1 MKFALHFGNNTFP
14 DFAGAARLARLAE
27 AAGFDSVLA
36 VDHVVFPDNY
46 TSTYPYSA
54 TGRLPVG
61 RGGAFPDPLIWI
73 AYAAAVTTRLRF
85 LTGVV
90 ILPQRDPLVLA
101 KQVATLDYMSGG
113 RFELGIGVGWLKE
126 EFQAMGVP
134 FERRG
139 RRADEYIA
147 AMKALWAED
156 GATFSGEFVSFK
168 EVSCNPKPIGRVP
181 IVVGGHSEAAAAP
194 RRPTGRWVFSVDWLP
209 GRYFSAV
216 RRGAPR
222 RGGCRPRSCSHRDDC
237 RLSRPPAQLD
247 RRAAGRHRGTQ
258 APRRRPHRPAGRSVH
273 AEPRGKPGPLRRHGD
288 PALRG
293 ALTASLAMLSFSPVL
308 SRKVEVVER
317 A

>member
-1 MKFALHFGNNTFP
+1 MLGISKRRRRSAAISAGDAMKFALHFGNNTFP
-14 DFAGAARLARLAE
+14 DFAGAARLAQLAE

-61 RGGAFPDPLIWI
+61 RSGAFPDPLIWI

-126 EFQAMGVP
+126 EFLALGVP

-139 RRADEYIA
+139 RRADEYVA
-147 AMKALWAED
+147 AMRALWAQD
-156 GATFSGEFVSFK
+156 GATFSGEFVNFK
-168 EVSCNPKPIGRVP
+168 DVSCNPKPFGRVP
-181 IVVGGHSEAAAAP
+181 IVVGGHSAAAA
-194 RRPTGRWVFSVDWLP
+194 RRAGRLGDGFFPSVGAQVDTFPLFDVARQAAAEAGRDPAAIEMITGCPDLLP
-209 GRYFSAV
+209 SSTVEPQAAIEERK
-216 RRGAPR
+216 RRGV
-222 RGGCRPRSCSHRDDC
+222 HRIV
-237 RLSRPPAQLD
+237 LP
-247 RRAAGRHRGTQ
+247 
-258 APRRRPHRPAGRSVH
+258 V
-273 AEPRGKPGPLRRHGD
+273 GPFMPNLEE
-288 PALRG
+288 
-293 ALTASLAMLSFSPVL
+293 SLARFGDMVIRPY
-308 SRKVEVVER
+308 
-317 A
+317 ADM